1 MVEMLDKMRMDSAR
15 KNKRGIAF
23 IIASI
28 FLWLGIFLVHST
40 DLSIREKNLYTWYV
54 TGCLMPFALL
64 ITKMLKIKFQNKE
77 NPINQLGLLITLN
90 EMLYILIAC
99 WVCTAIPEKMVMV
112 LAMIFG
118 GHLLPF
124 GWIYMSKSYTFSAIV
139 ITVGI
144 LVVGCVCSA
153 KVVAGVMMFY
163 EIIFAICLWLENK
176 NTSTVF
182 DL

>member
-1 MVEMLDKMRMDSAR
+1 MVEMLDKMRIDSAR

-28 FLWLGIFLVHST
+28 FIWFGILLVHCT

-54 TGCLMPFALL
+54 VAWLMPIAIL
-64 ITKMLKIKFQNKE
+64 ITRMLKIKLQNKE
-77 NPINQLGLLITLN
+77 NPINQLGLIMTLN

-99 WVCTAIPEKMVMV
+99 WVCAVVPEKMVMV

-124 GWIYMSKSYTFSAIV
+124 GWLYRSRSYIISSIV
-139 ITVGI
+139 ITIGI
-144 LVVGCVCSA
+144 LVVGSMFSST
-153 KVVAGVMMFY
+153 VVAGVMLLY
-163 EIIFAICLWLENK
+163 EMIFSVSLWMENK
-176 NTSTVF
+176 K
-182 DL
+182 L

>member
-1 MVEMLDKMRMDSAR
+1 MVEMLDKMRIDSAQ

-28 FLWLGIFLVHST
+28 FIWFGILLVHCT

-54 TGCLMPFALL
+54 VAWLMPIAIL
-64 ITKMLKIKFQNKE
+64 ITRMLKIKLQNKE
-77 NPINQLGLLITLN
+77 NPINQLGLIMTLN

-99 WVCTAIPEKMVMV
+99 WVCAVVPEKMVMV

-124 GWIYMSKSYTFSAIV
+124 GWLYRSRSYIISSIV
-139 ITVGI
+139 ITIGI
-144 LVVGCVCSA
+144 LVVGSMFSST
-153 KVVAGVMMFY
+153 VVAGVMLLY
-163 EIIFAICLWLENK
+163 EMIFSVSLWMENK
-176 NTSTVF
+176 K
-182 DL
+182 L

>member
-1 MVEMLDKMRMDSAR
+1 MVEMLDKMRIDSAQ

-28 FLWLGIFLVHST
+28 FIWFGILLVHCT

-54 TGCLMPFALL
+54 VAWLMPIAIL
-64 ITKMLKIKFQNKE
+64 ITRMLKIKLQNKE
-77 NPINQLGLLITLN
+77 NPINQLGLIMTLN

-99 WVCTAIPEKMVMV
+99 WVCAVVPEKMVMV

-124 GWIYMSKSYTFSAIV
+124 GWLYRSRSYIISSIV
-139 ITVGI
+139 ITIGI
-144 LVVGCVCSA
+144 LVVGSMFSST
-153 KVVAGVMMFY
+153 VVAGVMLLY
-163 EIIFAICLWLENK
+163 EMIFSVSLWMEN
-176 NTSTVF
+176 
-182 DL
+182 

>member
-54 TGCLMPFALL
+54 TGCLMPIALL
-64 ITKMLKIKFQNKE
+64 ITKILKIKFHNKE
-77 NPINQLGLLITLN
+77 NPLNQLGLIITLN

-99 WVCTAIPEKMVMV
+99 WVCFAVPEKMVMV

-118 GHLLPF
+118 ASITFWLAIYVKKLYDF
-124 GWIYMSKSYTFSAIV
+124 SYCDYGWNISDWM
-139 ITVGI
+139 
-144 LVVGCVCSA
+144 
-153 KVVAGVMMFY
+153 
-163 EIIFAICLWLENK
+163 
-176 NTSTVF
+176 
-182 DL
+182 